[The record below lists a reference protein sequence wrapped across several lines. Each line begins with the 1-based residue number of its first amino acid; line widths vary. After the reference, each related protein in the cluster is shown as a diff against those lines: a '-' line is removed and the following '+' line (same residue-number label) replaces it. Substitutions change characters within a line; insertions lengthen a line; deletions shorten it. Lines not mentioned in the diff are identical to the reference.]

1 MMTKEL
7 FIFMKVLLDLPVDF
21 RSRSSLR
28 SGKPFQ
34 VLSQQGLPL
43 TCYSRWTW
51 NMRPRINIPRRKS
64 EYIFEDLAS
73 SAPIN
78 KVPKS
83 TIGFN
88 LPLRKAKEVLSMFKK
103 FFNTLKS
110 SGISPYIWSVF
121 SILPFYFIFR
131 STSKIEIAVGVIL
144 TILFFISL
152 RFAFISRQWPVYL
165 WTGILISISI
175 TMTILF
181 QFVYFAFYIAY
192 YNGHIT
198 NRIAFLTLYVI
209 HLVATT
215 ISINFN
221 FVTQEPLFLEQLP
234 FIIIIWISV
243 ILLPFNIYN
252 RKKQEKLEEQLE
264 DANKRIADLVKQE
277 ERQRIARDLHD
288 TLGQKLSLI
297 GLKSDL
303 ARKLISKD
311 PEQAKEEL
319 IDVQQTARTA
329 LNEVR
334 KMVSQ
339 MRGIRLK
346 DEIILVKQ
354 ILKAAAI
361 DFIGEEDIKLN
372 NVSLFLENILSL
384 CMKEAVT
391 NVVKHSKA
399 TECRISIEQTWNEV
413 RITVQDNGIGMDPAE
428 DIGKGSGLLGLGER
442 LDFVNGSIDII
453 SNNGTTIVM
462 KVPTVVKQTD
472 KEERP

>member
-1 MMTKEL
+1 
-7 FIFMKVLLDLPVDF
+7 
-21 RSRSSLR
+21 
-28 SGKPFQ
+28 
-34 VLSQQGLPL
+34 
-43 TCYSRWTW
+43 
-51 NMRPRINIPRRKS
+51 
-64 EYIFEDLAS
+64 
-73 SAPIN
+73 
-78 KVPKS
+78 
-83 TIGFN
+83 
-88 LPLRKAKEVLSMFKK
+88 MFKK
-103 FFNTLKS
+103 YLTALKS

-131 STSKIEIAVGVIL
+131 STSKITIAVGIIL

-152 RFAFISRQWPVYL
+152 RFAFISRKWPVYL

-181 QFVYFAFYIAY
+181 SFIYFAFYIAY
-192 YNGHIT
+192 YNGHIK

-215 ISINFN
+215 ISININ
-221 FVTQEPLFLEQLP
+221 FVTQEPLFLEQIP

-243 ILLPFNIYN
+243 ILLPFNIHN
-252 RKKQEKLEEQLE
+252 KKKQEKLEEQLE

-311 PEQAKEEL
+311 PDQAKEEL

-339 MRGIRLK
+339 MRGIRLRE
-346 DEIILVKQ
+346 EIILVKQ
-354 ILKAAAI
+354 ILKAASI
-361 DFIGEEDIKLN
+361 EFIGEEDIKLK
-372 NVSLFLENILSL
+372 NVSLFLENILSM

-399 TECRISIEQTWNEV
+399 TECRIRIEQSWNEV
-413 RITVQDNGIGMDPAE
+413 SITVRDNGVGMNPSTDV
-428 DIGKGSGLLGLGER
+428 GKGSGLLGLGER
-442 LDFVNGSIDII
+442 LDFVNGSLEIV
-453 SNNGTTIVM
+453 SENGTTIIM
-462 KVPTVVKQTD
+462 KVPTVVKEPN
-472 KEERP
+472 KEERA